1 MVAILF
7 STQKSKKTHF
17 MKAHHKFKSTLYEV
31 LAMNEQ
37 YLYSLGYRH
46 LNVRSFQTDPLY
58 TRFLSYFES
67 FTPLFSPPLLSTIY
81 ATTSRNFLGL

>member
-1 MVAILF
+1 MVAIYF
-7 STQKSKKTHF
+7 QHKNKKNHF

-46 LNVRSFQTDPLY
+46 
-58 TRFLSYFES
+58 
-67 FTPLFSPPLLSTIY
+67 
-81 ATTSRNFLGL
+81 